1 MKRFLCSA
9 LISIASILLVP
20 QVGRSAD
27 DGLCF
32 LRTESG
38 KIIGLDA
45 LCFQRSQ
52 EKPMEKPN
60 DEEVIKDLKAQP
72 KLTAEDVIKDLKAKF
87 PGFYTYDDL
96 SPELKAMADREGG
109 MANLRFTPEN
119 VTPGK
124 PIILPNGDRVE
135 SDGSTITMVKKSG
148 FRFSTVKD
156 ESNPDGFRF
165 KMVKPDGTELK
176 PGEVYNDPDGF
187 NFMGGN

>member
-9 LISIASILLVP
+9 MISIASILLVP

-72 KLTAEDVIKDLKAKF
+72 KLTAEDVIKDLKAKI

-96 SPELKAMADREGG
+96 SPELKAMAERGNNG

-119 VTPGK
+119 VTPGN
-124 PIILPNGDRVE
+124 PVILPNGDRVE
-135 SDGSTITMVKKSG
+135 SDGSTMTLVKKSG
-148 FRFSTVKD
+148 MIITTVKD
-156 ESNPDGFRF
+156 DSEPKGYRA
-165 KMVKPDGTELK
+165 KIVKPDGTEMK
-176 PGEVYNDPDGF
+176 PGEVYHGQ
-187 NFMGGN
+187 